1 MTLFSRIIKGEIPSY
16 CCGEDDRHYAF
27 LDIHPVTRG
36 HVLVV
41 TKREEDYFFDLSDA
55 ELAEIMAFSKRM
67 AKAIKDVFPCKK
79 VGVAVMGLEVDH
91 VHVHLAPLQAEV
103 DMDFGKE
110 KLSLPAEEMA
120 DIAQRIRTVFEEQ
133 SF

>member
-1 MTLFSRIIKGEIPSY
+1 MTLFSRIIKGEISSY

-55 ELAEIMAFSKRM
+55 ELADIMAFSKRM
-67 AKAIKDVFPCKK
+67 AKAIKEVFPCKK

-103 DMDFGKE
+103 DMDFGKQ
-110 KLSLPAEEMA
+110 KLSLSAEEMS
-120 DIAQRIRTVFEEQ
+120 DIAQRIRTAFEQ
-133 SF
+133 QA

>member
-16 CCGEDDRHYAF
+16 CCGEDARHYAF

-55 ELAEIMAFSKRM
+55 ELADIMAFSKRM
-67 AKAIKDVFPCKK
+67 AKAIKEVFPCKK

-103 DMDFGKE
+103 DMDFGKQ
-110 KLSLPAEEMA
+110 KLSLSAEEMA
-120 DIAQRIRTVFEEQ
+120 DIAQRIRTAFEQ
-133 SF
+133 QA

>member
-1 MTLFSRIIKGEIPSY
+1 MTLFSRIIKGDIPSY
-16 CCGEDDRHYAF
+16 CCGEDARHYAF

-55 ELAEIMAFSKRM
+55 ELADIMAFSKRM
-67 AKAIKDVFPCKK
+67 AKAIKEVFPCKK

-103 DMDFGKE
+103 DMDFGKQ
-110 KLSLPAEEMA
+110 KLSLSAEEMA
-120 DIAQRIRTVFEEQ
+120 DIAQRIRTAFEQ
-133 SF
+133 QA